1 MTDRV
6 PLAAEI
12 ARLLDRARP
21 LTVSPETETAAA
33 WIEAR
38 LSEPI
43 RVAIAGRVKAGKS
56 TLLNALVGERLA
68 PTDAGECTKIV
79 TWYRYGLTY
88 GVVAVFTGG
97 ARLPVPFTRERDQL
111 VLNVG
116 GLDVERIERLEVTWP
131 SERLRRLTL
140 VDTPGLAGHDEAS
153 ALRTSRVLGLDA
165 GRSEVDAVIYLMRH
179 AHRLDAQFLDAFSDR
194 SLASPSPVNAVAVLS
209 RADEIGAGRPDAI
222 DSATAVAERYRADP
236 RIRQLCASVVP
247 VAGLIAETGRTLLES
262 EGRALRTIAALPDG
276 EREHMSTSVDRF
288 TEPDR
293 SPVDVGVRRDLLLR
307 LGMFGVRLGLDVMG
321 RADATSGELARA
333 LVDASQIDRLAD
345 VVEEQFGRRS
355 ELLKARSALIN
366 LKALV
371 AALPDSADVNE
382 LRQEVERLESGAP
395 ELAELRLLHLVISG
409 VAGFTDEQSA
419 EVDRLVA
426 HVSPATSLGLAD
438 DAPHEQMLA
447 TIIARVDEWR
457 REASFALASAEHR
470 EACEL
475 MVGEYERLY
484 ADVASR

>member
-1 MTDRV
+1 MSGRA
-6 PLAAEI
+6 PLADEI
-12 ARLLDRARP
+12 GRILDRARP
-21 LTVSPETETAAA
+21 LAMSPETEAAAA
-33 WIEAR
+33 WIDER

-88 GVVAVFTGG
+88 GVVASFAGG
-97 ARLPVPFTRERDQL
+97 VRMPVPFTRERDQL

-131 SERLRRLTL
+131 SERLQRLIL

-194 SLASPSPVNAVAVLS
+194 SLASPSPVNAIAVLS
-209 RADEIGAGRPDAI
+209 RADEIGAGRPDAME
-222 DSATAVAERYRADP
+222 SATAVAERYGADP
-236 RIRQLCASVVP
+236 RIRQLCATVVP

-262 EGRALRTIAALPDG
+262 EGRSLRSIADLPED
-276 EREHMSTSVDRF
+276 ERRHMTTSVDRF

-293 SPVDVGVRRDLLLR
+293 SPVGAGVRRDLLLR
-307 LGMFGVRLGLDVMG
+307 LGLFGVRLGVDVMG
-321 RADATSGELARA
+321 RPDATSGDLARA
-333 LVDASQIDRLAD
+333 LVEASHIGHLAELI
-345 VVEEQFGRRS
+345 EEQFGRRS

-371 AALPDSADVNE
+371 SALPDSPDATE
-382 LRQEVERLESGAP
+382 MRQEVERLEASAP

-409 VAGFTDEQSA
+409 AAGFTDEESV
-419 EVDRLVA
+419 EVNRLVA
-426 HVSPATSLGLAD
+426 GETPARALGLAD
-438 DAPHEQMLA
+438 GATLEQMLA
-447 TIIARVDEWR
+447 AIVARVDGWR
-457 REASFALASAEHR
+457 REAAYALASAEHR

-475 MVGEYERLY
+475 MAGEYERLY
-484 ADVASR
+484 SEMATG